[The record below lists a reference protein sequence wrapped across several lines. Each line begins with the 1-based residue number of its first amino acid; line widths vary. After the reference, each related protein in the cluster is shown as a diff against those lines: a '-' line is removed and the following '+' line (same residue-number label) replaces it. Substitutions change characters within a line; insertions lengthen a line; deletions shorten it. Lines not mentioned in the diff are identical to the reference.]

1 VKLNDRKLLCDSIC
15 ILRNVKKL
23 YIIMSGNVRV
33 GGVGTFGGLVN
44 RVGGTV
50 NFFCA
55 LVSCNG
61 SFVDSY
67 SFGAI
72 YWLTH
77 FNVQELKQSGLIAYG
92 IELLK
97 RY

>member
-33 GGVGTFGGLVN
+33 GGVGTSGGLVN

-50 NFFCA
+50 NFF
-55 LVSCNG
+55 
-61 SFVDSY
+61 
-67 SFGAI
+67 
-72 YWLTH
+72 
-77 FNVQELKQSGLIAYG
+77 
-92 IELLK
+92 
-97 RY
+97 